1 MDKKVYTRCKDGV
14 LSELKSFTDYVDEV
28 EKEAERLEHER
39 FNKMFDSIKDSMDIL
54 SAEEMHQLIMLM
66 SEDREVPKMVVEIV
80 SGIGIIKH
88 VNECKDNPKE
98 NARLIKLIVEF
109 MREG

>member
-39 FNKMFDSIKDSMDIL
+39 FNKMFDSIKESLDLL
-54 SAEEMHQLIMLM
+54 STEEMHQLIRLLN
-66 SEDREVPKMVVEIV
+66 EDRDVPKTMVEIV